1 MNPFF
6 NGKTL
11 NISRCSLIRI
21 AMLLLRQFGRV
32 AFILAAVA
40 SSSLAD
46 SQVVGP
52 FNGHYYQLV
61 GDVTGVD
68 WYQARDAAS
77 NRTANGLPGYLAT
90 ITTVEEHTFV
100 ATSIA
105 PVGATWLGAN
115 DEEYERFFMWVTGE
129 SAVYAIGFAGMYS
142 SWSAG
147 QPDGGSAENC
157 LASFGDFSSWADE
170 GCDEKLHYFLVE
182 YSAPILAT
190 KYCHGRAGKGM
201 DQDPNAHSIVPEL
214 GLILEQPADPG
225 CWDSPQATLFDD
237 RLLPLTSIPVYL
249 NSTAETDPKFE
260 DFISSVPDDTFCL
273 KMTQTVLDDSGNVVS
288 YGSGCSGPVA
298 GVRGDDIGRVEMLV
312 GDELAINY
320 DSQTGMFTIQHDY
333 TVNLYGHS
341 PSELQISIDIK
352 PGSSRNPVNLTAKG
366 NMPVAILTS
375 DTFDA
380 TQVNWETVRFGPS
393 GATERHQRLHVKDAD
408 YDGDMD
414 VVLHFKT
421 RDTGILCGDTEA
433 TLTGETFS
441 GEVFTGSDVIKIV
454 KCPKNK
460 NNKKKKRR

>member
-1 MNPFF
+1 MNPLFT
-6 NGKTL
+6 GKTL
-11 NISRCSLIRI
+11 DISRRCLIRI
-21 AMLLLRQFGRV
+21 AKSLLRQFGRG
-32 AFILAAVA
+32 AFFLAAVA
-40 SSSLAD
+40 SSSLAA

-61 GDVTGVD
+61 GDGTGVD

-77 NRTANGLPGYLAT
+77 NMTANGLPGYLAT

-105 PVGATWLGAN
+105 PAGTTWLGAS
-115 DEEYERFFMWVTGE
+115 DEQYEGWFKWVTGE
-129 SAVYAIGFAGMYS
+129 SAGYGIGIAGMYA

-147 QPDGGSAENC
+147 QPDGGSEEDC
-157 LASFGDFSSWADE
+157 LASFGDFSNWADE
-170 GCDEKLHYFLVE
+170 GCDEKIYYFLVE

-190 KYCHGRAGKGM
+190 KYCHGRGGHGM

-214 GLILEQPADPG
+214 RLIANPG
-225 CWDSPQATLFDD
+225 CEDSPQAILFDD
-237 RLLPLTSIPVYL
+237 RSVLLTSIPVYL
-249 NSTAETDPKFE
+249 NSTAETDPKFD

-273 KMTQTVLDDSGNVVS
+273 EMTQTVLDDSGNVVS
-288 YGSGCSGPVA
+288 YGSGCGGPVV
-298 GVRGDDIGRVEMLV
+298 GVREDDIGRVEMLV
-312 GDELAINY
+312 GDEFATNY
-320 DSQTGMFTIQHDY
+320 DSQTSMFTIQHDY

-352 PGSSRNPVNLTAKG
+352 PGSSRNPVNLKAKG
-366 NMPVAILTS
+366 NIPVAILSS

-393 GATERHQRLHVKDAD
+393 GATERHQRVHVRDAD

-421 RDTGILCGDTEA
+421 RDTGILCGDSEA
-433 TLTGETFS
+433 TLTGATFS
-441 GEVFTGSDVIKIV
+441 GEEFTGSDVIKIV

-460 NNKKKKRR
+460 KNKKKNRR